1 MAKVSEQTHSGCTTC
16 AKACDDAKQKV
27 KQLEKSLHTMTIVMS
42 VSLTL
47 AGEQII
53 KNAASYISSFSSVV
67 SSAKELQKT
76 QLEETKEEEKVEEKN
91 KQALAPFQKLQFAN
105 ISKKKIEQNEQTRPY
120 RLEDEIARFEDEIKP
135 EEPILVKETQQVKIN
150 AAQLITKNIV
160 PQDFVPAIQ
169 AINPDMHTFFFT
181 PSALPFDEYSTTIA
195 LGTNYGFGEYYGIE
209 TGFYPPQNN
218 VTSVGTLTL
227 FAIPQ
232 LFSTRKRV

>member
-76 QLEETKEEEKVEEKN
+76 QLEEEKVEEKN

-120 RLEDEIARFEDEIKP
+120 RLEDEIARFEDETKP
-135 EEPILVKETQQVKIN
+135 QEPILVEETQQVKIN

-160 PQDFVPAIQ
+160 PQDFVPDIQ

-218 VTSVGTLTL
+218 VPSVGTLTL